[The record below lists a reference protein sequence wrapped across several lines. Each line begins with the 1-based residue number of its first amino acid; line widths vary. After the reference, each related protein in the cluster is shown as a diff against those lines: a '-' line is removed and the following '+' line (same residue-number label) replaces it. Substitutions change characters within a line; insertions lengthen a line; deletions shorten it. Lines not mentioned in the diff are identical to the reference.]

1 MTRHERKMRRNAAF
15 ERQELIKNQ
24 ARERREREERAELE
38 RRREYERLHPVSS
51 GLIPLVDYQP
61 LR

>member
-1 MTRHERKMRRNAAF
+1 MRRNAAF